1 LQRRPNQVDL
11 EWAVPSYAVAFFCNT
26 RYCLK
31 GSAFG
36 PRQTAKFLTLR
47 SDLEATIMASKNVC
61 TVFVQRAEQKR
72 VLTVNLISLKN
83 LRLRKSD

>member
-1 LQRRPNQVDL
+1 MGGAFLCSCIFLQHAILL
-11 EWAVPSYAVAFFCNT
+11 E
-26 RYCLK
+26 R
-31 GSAFG
+31 SAFG
-36 PRQTAKFLTLR
+36 PRQTAKILTLR
-47 SDLEATIMASKNVC
+47 SGRETAIMATKNVC